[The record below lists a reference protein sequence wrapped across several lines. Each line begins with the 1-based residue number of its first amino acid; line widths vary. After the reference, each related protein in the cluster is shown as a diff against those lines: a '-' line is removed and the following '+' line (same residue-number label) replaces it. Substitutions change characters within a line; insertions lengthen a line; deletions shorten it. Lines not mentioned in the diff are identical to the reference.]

1 MITIPVVVPKLTCGR
16 HKGNLWPSL
25 LLVLW
30 RYDWVNRLL
39 KWRLRWSM
47 LGFKQVRRV
56 IIFVVGMTVLLFGV
70 ALLVLPG
77 PAILVIP
84 AGLAILGLEFR
95 WARRW
100 MRRAR
105 VMIRSGETRFFRRNG
120 NQPIRGK
127 VNGGSLGMRGIEAA
141 KLDEGQREKSH
152 TNEQEPEAAFGDGQ
166 DHSQPDQERKHQVN
180 RDGGQQFH
188 DPIITANRGLAR
200 VRASTGVCAV
210 GERSQDALSVDVDQK

>member
-1 MITIPVVVPKLTCGR
+1 MLIPWR
-16 HKGNLWPSL
+16 HHTMNKFS
-25 LLVLW
+25 
-30 RYDWVNRLL
+30 
-39 KWRLRWSM
+39 KWQARWSM

-56 IIFVVGMTVLLFGV
+56 VIFVVGMTVLLFGV

-105 VMIRSGETRFFRRNG
+105 AMIRSGETRFFKRNG
-120 NQPIRGK
+120 RQTRPAAVNAGSSGVRG
-127 VNGGSLGMRGIEAA
+127 VDAP
-141 KLDEGQREKSH
+141 KLDEGEQEKSRA
-152 TNEQEPEAAFGDGQ
+152 EEKKPEAAFGDCHN
-166 DHSQPDQERKHQVN
+166 HSQTDQERKHQVN

-188 DPIITANRGLAR
+188 EPIIAANRGLAR
-200 VRASTGVCAV
+200 VEASTRV
-210 GERSQDALSVDVDQK
+210 GALCDLSQDPLAVDVHQK

>member
-1 MITIPVVVPKLTCGR
+1 MLIPWR
-16 HKGNLWPSL
+16 HHSVSKFS
-25 LLVLW
+25 
-30 RYDWVNRLL
+30 
-39 KWRLRWSM
+39 KWQARWSM

-56 IIFVVGMTVLLFGV
+56 VVFVLGMTVLLFGV

-105 VMIRSGETRFFRRNG
+105 AMVRSGETRFFRRNG
-120 NQPIRGK
+120 RPSRSGAVSSRNSGVRG
-127 VNGGSLGMRGIEAA
+127 VEAA
-141 KLDEGQREKSH
+141 KFDEREQEKSH
-152 TNEQEPEAAFGDGQ
+152 TEEKKPEAAFGDCQ
-166 DHSQPDQERKHQVN
+166 DHSQPDQERKPQVN

-188 DPIITANRGLAR
+188 DPIIAANQGLAR
-200 VRASTGVCAV
+200 VHASAGVCAL
-210 GERSQDALSVDVDQK
+210 GERSKDPLAVDVDQK

>member
-1 MITIPVVVPKLTCGR
+1 MVKISK
-16 HKGNLWPSL
+16 WQA
-25 LLVLW
+25 
-30 RYDWVNRLL
+30 RL
-39 KWRLRWSM
+39 SM

-105 VMIRSGETRFFRRNG
+105 TMIRSGETRFFRRNG
-120 NQPIRGK
+120 SPPKPGVAKPKEREFSEPPNEIR
-127 VNGGSLGMRGIEAA
+127 E
-141 KLDEGQREKSH
+141 
-152 TNEQEPEAAFGDGQ
+152 
-166 DHSQPDQERKHQVN
+166 
-180 RDGGQQFH
+180 
-188 DPIITANRGLAR
+188 
-200 VRASTGVCAV
+200 
-210 GERSQDALSVDVDQK
+210 ERSTEMAETEPAIK